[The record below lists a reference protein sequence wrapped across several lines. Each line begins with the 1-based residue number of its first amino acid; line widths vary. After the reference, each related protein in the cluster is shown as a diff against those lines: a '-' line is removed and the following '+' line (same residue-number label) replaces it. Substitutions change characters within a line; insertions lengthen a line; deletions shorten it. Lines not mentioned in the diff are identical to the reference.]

1 MNTYLFAVQDSE
13 DIERLDRAIEKGN
26 LGCDKIGKRTYLGY
40 FSGDVA
46 SSHQLL
52 KSEAG
57 IVGGVRWNHLGYAE
71 LTI

>member
-1 MNTYLFAVQDSE
+1 MYLFAPVDPE

-46 SSHQLL
+46 SSHQIL
-52 KSEAG
+52 KDESG
-57 IVGGVRWNHLGYAE
+57 IVGGIRWNNLGYAE